1 MNNELPAKEQEIF
14 NKLLNV
20 YLEPTERILAKDK
33 VITPMAVTMNATE
46 QIDFVAM
53 SVDSEENA
61 STGTEGHMRA
71 YRQLLRIKPDTI
83 ACLLAYDVSIKN
95 DPLYNDGISIEIETK
110 SGHRTRLLLPYKFTG
125 LTKNKLKIGDIRR
138 SSPAADKIY
147 I

>member
-1 MNNELPAKEQEIF
+1 MNNKLPAKEEEMF

-20 YLEPTERILAKDK
+20 YLEPTERILVKEKAL
-33 VITPMAVTMNATE
+33 TPMAVTMNATE

-53 SVDSEENA
+53 SPDSEENA
-61 STGTEGHMRA
+61 STGIEGHMRA
-71 YRQLLRIKPDTI
+71 YRQLLRTKPNTI

-95 DPLYNDGISIEIETK
+95 DPVYHDGISIEVESK
-110 SGHRTRLLLPYKFTG
+110 SGHRAHLLLPYKFTG